1 MHLDQYQLNAINSWL
16 QQHSLLAPEEEILSA
31 KKAGEGN
38 MNYTLRIQSN
48 LRSFILKQARPY
60 VEKYPSIAAPVE
72 RAAMESAFFK
82 ATAQWEGVEEMLP
95 RLLYF
100 APDDHLQ
107 MIEDLGAGADFTTFY
122 QRKSPIPQ
130 EELASLLQ
138 FLQALHQ
145 QSRETPPKD
154 KFQNRA
160 MRELNHFHIFDFP
173 FQSDNGLNLDDLQE
187 GLQALAQRTI
197 FQQAK
202 LREKTIALG
211 LRYLADGETLLHGD
225 FFPGSWLRT
234 ERGVFVIDPEF
245 CFQGDAEFD
254 LGVCLA
260 HLCFCGMNWAA
271 ATGILQEQYGAFDA
285 ALCQDFAAVEI
296 LRRIYGVGQLPLSM
310 SIAEKEAMTLI
321 AIEQLMSQKV

>member
-1 MHLDQYQLNAINSWL
+1 MHLDQHQLNTIHSWL
-16 QQHSLLAPEEEILSA
+16 RQHGLLSPEEAIVSA
-31 KKAGEGN
+31 EKAGEGN
-38 MNYTLRIQSN
+38 MNYTLRIKSN

-72 RAAMESAFFK
+72 RAAMEAAFFK
-82 ATAQWEGVEEMLP
+82 AAAQWEGVEELLP

-107 MIEDLGAGADFTTFY
+107 MIEDLGGGADFTTFY
-122 QRKSPIPQ
+122 QRKEPISQ
-130 EELASLLQ
+130 TDLTDLLG
-138 FLQALHQ
+138 FLKALHR
-145 QSRETPPKD
+145 QSRETPPKEQ
-154 KFQNRA
+154 FQNRA

-173 FQSDNGLNLDDLQE
+173 FQTDNGLNLDGIQE
-187 GLQALAQRTI
+187 GLQALAERTI
-197 FQQAK
+197 FQQPG
-202 LREKTIALG
+202 LREKTMALG
-211 LRYLADGETLLHGD
+211 LRYLADGDTLLHGD

-260 HLCFCGMNWAA
+260 HLCFCGMEWAVA
-271 ATGILQEQYGAFDA
+271 LGILQEQYGVFDA

-296 LRRIYGVGQLPLSM
+296 LRRIYGVGQLPLNM
-310 SIAEKEAMTLI
+310 SIAEKEALTLTSI
-321 AIEQLMSQKV
+321 QQLIS

>member
-1 MHLDQYQLNAINSWL
+1 MHLDQHQLNTIHSWL
-16 QQHSLLAPEEEILSA
+16 QQHGLLAPEEVILSA
-31 KKAGEGN
+31 EKAGEGN

-72 RAAMESAFFK
+72 RAAMEAAFFK
-82 ATAQWEGVEEMLP
+82 AAAQWEGVEELLP

-122 QRKSPIPQ
+122 QRKEPIPQ
-130 EELASLLQ
+130 KDLIDLLS
-138 FLQALHQ
+138 FLKALHQ
-145 QSRETPPKD
+145 QSREAPPKEQ
-154 KFQNRA
+154 FQNRA

-173 FQSDNGLNLDDLQE
+173 FQADNGLNLDGIQE
-187 GLQALAQRTI
+187 GLQALAERTI
-197 FQQAK
+197 FQQSA
-202 LREKTIALG
+202 LRKKTMALG
-211 LRYLADGETLLHGD
+211 IRYLADGDTLLHGD

-260 HLCFCGMNWAA
+260 HLCFCGMEWAA
-271 ATGILQEQYGAFDA
+271 ALGILQEQYGEFDA
-285 ALCQDFAAVEI
+285 NLCQDFAAVEI
-296 LRRIYGVGQLPLSM
+296 LRRIYGVGQLPLNM
-310 SIAEKEAMTLI
+310 SIVEKEALTLI
-321 AIEQLMSQKV
+321 AIEQLIS

>member
-1 MHLDQYQLNAINSWL
+1 MHLDQNQLDSI
-16 QQHSLLAPEEEILSA
+16 SLWMQEHKLFAASESILSA
-31 KKAGEGN
+31 EKAGEGN
-38 MNYTLRIQSN
+38 MNCTLRIKSN

-72 RAAMESAFFK
+72 RAAMEAAFFK
-82 ATAQWEGVEEMLP
+82 AAAQWKGVEKMLP
-95 RLLYF
+95 RLLFF

-122 QRKSPIPQ
+122 QRKEVIPQ
-130 EELASLLQ
+130 KELASLLK
-138 FLQALHQ
+138 FLHALHQ
-145 QSRETPPKD
+145 QSQESPPSHN
-154 KFQNRA
+154 FQNRA

-173 FQSDNGLNLDDLQE
+173 FQPENGLNLDGIQE

-202 LREKTIALG
+202 LREKTMALG
-211 LRYLADGETLLHGD
+211 LRYLADGDTLLHGD

-234 ERGVFVIDPEF
+234 DRGVFVIDPEF

-260 HLCFCGMNWAA
+260 HLCFCGVEWSVALD
-271 ATGILQEQYGAFDA
+271 ILRGQYGAFDA
-285 ALCQDFAAVEI
+285 DLCQDFAAVEI

-310 SIAEKEAMTLI
+310 SIAEKEAVTLI
-321 AIEQLMSQKV
+321 AIEQLMS

>member
-1 MHLDQYQLNAINSWL
+1 MPFMHLDQNHLDTIHSWL
-16 QQHSLLAPEEEILSA
+16 QQNHLLVPEEEILSA
-31 KKAGEGN
+31 EKAGEGN
-38 MNYTLRIQSN
+38 MNYTLRINSN

-72 RAAMESAFFK
+72 RAAMEAAFFK
-82 ATAQWEGVEEMLP
+82 AAAQWEGVGEMLP
-95 RLLYF
+95 RLLFF
-100 APDDHLQ
+100 APEDHLQ
-107 MIEDLGAGADFTTFY
+107 MIEDLGAGADFTAFY
-122 QRKSPIPQ
+122 QRKEVIPQ
-130 EELASLLQ
+130 KELASLLK
-138 FLQALHQ
+138 FLHALHQ
-145 QSRETPPKD
+145 QSRENPPGHN
-154 KFQNRA
+154 FQNRA

-173 FQSDNGLNLDDLQE
+173 FQPENGLNLDGIQE

-202 LREKTIALG
+202 LREKTMALG
-211 LRYLADGETLLHGD
+211 LRYLADGDTLLHGD

-260 HLCFCGMNWAA
+260 HLCFCGMEWSVALD
-271 ATGILQEQYGAFDA
+271 ILRGQYGAFDA
-285 ALCQDFAAVEI
+285 DLCQDFAAVEI

-310 SIAEKEAMTLI
+310 SIAEKEAVTLI
-321 AIEQLMSQKV
+321 AIEQLLT

>member
-1 MHLDQYQLNAINSWL
+1 MHLDQHQLNTIHSWL
-16 QQHSLLAPEEEILSA
+16 QQHGLLAPEEAILSA
-31 KKAGEGN
+31 EKAGEGN

-72 RAAMESAFFK
+72 RAAMEAAFFK
-82 ATAQWEGVEEMLP
+82 AAAQWKGVEELLP
-95 RLLYF
+95 RLLFF

-122 QRKSPIPQ
+122 QRKEAIPQ
-130 EELASLLQ
+130 KDLIELLS
-138 FLQALHQ
+138 FLKALHQ
-145 QSRETPPKD
+145 QSRETPPKE

-173 FQSDNGLNLDDLQE
+173 FQAGNGLNLDGIQE
-187 GLQALAQRTI
+187 GLQALAERTI
-197 FQQAK
+197 FQQSA
-202 LREKTIALG
+202 LREKTMVLG
-211 LRYLADGETLLHGD
+211 LRYLADGDTLLHGD

-245 CFQGDAEFD
+245 CFQGDPEFD

-260 HLCFCGMNWAA
+260 HLCFCGMEWAA
-271 ATGILQEQYGAFDA
+271 ATGILQEQYGEFDVD
-285 ALCQDFAAVEI
+285 LCQDFAAVEI

-310 SIAEKEAMTLI
+310 SIAEKEVLI
-321 AIEQLMSQKV
+321 LLAINQLIS

>member
-1 MHLDQYQLNAINSWL
+1 MHLDQQQLNTIQSWL
-16 QQHSLLAPEEEILSA
+16 QQHGLLDAEETILSA
-31 KKAGEGN
+31 EKAGEGN

-72 RAAMESAFFK
+72 RAAMEAAFFK
-82 ATAQWEGVEEMLP
+82 AAAQWEGVEELLP

-107 MIEDLGAGADFTTFY
+107 MIEDLGAGADFTAFY
-122 QRKSPIPQ
+122 QQKEPIPH
-130 EELASLLQ
+130 EDLISLLS
-138 FLQALHQ
+138 FLKALHQ
-145 QSRETPPKD
+145 QSREAPPKE

-173 FQSDNGLNLDDLQE
+173 FQADNGLNLDDIQE
-187 GLQALAQRTI
+187 GLQALAERSI
-197 FQQAK
+197 FAQPG
-202 LREKTIALG
+202 LREKTMTLG
-211 LRYLADGETLLHGD
+211 LRYLADGDTLLHGD

-260 HLCFCGMNWAA
+260 HLCFCGMDWAVA
-271 ATGILQEQYGAFDA
+271 LGILQEQYGEFDA
-285 ALCQDFAAVEI
+285 GLCQDFAAVEI

-310 SIAEKEAMTLI
+310 SITEKEALTLL
-321 AIEQLMSQKV
+321 AIQQLIS